1 MEVVKLFFT
10 CLTLTVLNRSGNPAT
25 GSWQHQILEKIQC
38 MFSSE
43 LFYLWHSSSEQQGR
57 IASFTTMTV
66 TLKPTLNLNIYLK
79 VG

>member
-1 MEVVKLFFT
+1 MEVVELFFT
-10 CLTLTVLNRSGNPAT
+10 CLTLTFLNRSGNPAT
-25 GSWQHQILEKIQC
+25 GSWQHLEKIQC
-38 MFSSE
+38 MVSSE

-66 TLKPTLNLNIYLK
+66 TLKPTLNLNIPLYLK